1 MDKERDEFAK
11 RLKHAMRAVGLDPR
25 PSVLFLQF
33 NAHYKGDSVSFQ
45 TISRWL
51 NGLALPGQDKVQ
63 TLASLL
69 GIEPHVLRFGPGAKI
84 KVGET
89 GSAWPDAFDIHDRGM
104 VDAYLT
110 LTVPQRKLVRE
121 LVAALAG
128 LPSR

>member
-11 RLKHAMRAVGLDPR
+11 RLKHAMRAAGLEPR

-45 TISRWL
+45 TTSRWL
-51 NGLALPGQDKVQ
+51 NGRAFPGQDKAR

-69 GIEPHVLRFGPGAKI
+69 GVEPLVLRFGPGAKS

-89 GSAWPDAFDIHDRGM
+89 G
-104 VDAYLT
+104 
-110 LTVPQRKLVRE
+110 
-121 LVAALAG
+121 AA
-128 LPSR
+128 